1 MPIEAIY
8 KRQFLQDLEKDEGY
22 LKAYTRGIIGSPHPP
37 YLNEIV
43 LQLTAAKFGWK
54 YLTRLL

>member
-8 KRQFLQDLEKDEGY
+8 TRQFLQDLEKDEGY
-22 LKAYTRGIIGSPHPP
+22 LKAYTRGIVVSPRPP

-54 YLTRLL
+54 F

>member
-8 KRQFLQDLEKDEGY
+8 TRQFLQDLEKDEGY
-22 LKAYTRGIIGSPHPP
+22 LKAYTRGMVSPHPP

-54 YLTRLL
+54 F